1 MKPVKKK
8 IEGAWKATRDFLTKK
23 RHFYKP
29 YIEFYLDFGFVSF
42 RTSVMHR
49 AYERDVYDYIR
60 VDWKLFKWSGG
71 FNMYKPGVD
80 L

>member
-1 MKPVKKK
+1 MRRLDKIKK
-8 IEGAWKATRDFLTKK
+8 FFTKK
-23 RHFYKP
+23 RHIYKP
-29 YIEFYLDFGFVSF
+29 YIEFYLDLGFVRF

-49 AYERDVYDYIR
+49 AVERDVYDYIR